1 MLYTDRKTLLNG
13 ENMSELLNHTDF
25 RAALEDAMKGTM
37 AKDAS
42 FSRAWATG
50 KLERHHFVSWA
61 TNHYHYV
68 GPFGDYLGLMY
79 AKTPDW
85 ARDAKDFLLQNLY
98 EEELSDDRHTDLLVR
113 FAEAC
118 GGTREFVYDRRNS
131 MPYTKGLQGWLYY
144 ISSNEHFVVS
154 TAATIVG
161 LESQVPSI
169 YRTQYPALIDPE
181 IYGFTEWETEFFDL
195 HITSDEVHGERG
207 YQIVLKYANTPELQ
221 ERCLEAVREAAD
233 MRFNYTKSLYDTYV
247 RKDLGEWV
255 EDLALVR

>member
-1 MLYTDRKTLLNG
+1 MNDLLLPP
-13 ENMSELLNHTDF
+13 SEF
-25 RAALEDAMKGTM
+25 RVALEEAMTGTM

-50 KLERHHFVSWA
+50 KLERHHFAKWA

-68 GPFGDYLGLMY
+68 GPFGDMLGIMY

-98 EEELSDDRHTDLLVR
+98 EEELSDDRHTDLLIR

-118 GGTREFVYDRRNS
+118 GTTRQEIVDRTNA
-131 MPYTKGLQGWLYY
+131 MPFTLGIQGWQYK
-144 ISSNEHFVVS
+144 ISMEEHFAVS

-169 YRTQYPALIDPE
+169 YRTQYPALIDPDL
-181 IYGFTEWETEFFDL
+181 YGFSEWECEFFDL

-207 YQIVLKYANTPELQ
+207 YQIVLKYADTPELQ
-221 ERCLEAVREAAD
+221 QRCIAAVREAAN
-233 MRFNYTKSLYDTYV
+233 MRFTYTKNLYETYV
-247 RKDLGEWV
+247 KPDLGEWV
-255 EDLALVR
+255 EEPIAAFA

>member
-1 MLYTDRKTLLNG
+1 MP
-13 ENMSELLNHTDF
+13 ELLNQSEF
-25 RAALEDAMKGTM
+25 RVALEDAMKGTM

-50 KLERHHFVSWA
+50 KLTREHFAHWA

-79 AKTPDW
+79 AKTPDT

-118 GGTREFVYDRRNS
+118 GVTKDFVYDRRNA
-131 MPYTKGLQGWLYY
+131 MPFTKGLQGWLYFV
-144 ISSNEHFVVS
+144 SQNEHFAVS
-154 TAATIVG
+154 TAALIVG

-169 YRTQYPALIDPE
+169 YRTQYPALIDPD
-181 IYGFTEWETEFFDL
+181 IYGFSEFETEFFDL

-207 YQIVLKYANTPELQ
+207 YQIVLKYADTPELQ
-221 ERCLEAVREAAD
+221 QRCLYMVREAAD
-233 MRFNYTKSLYDTYV
+233 MRFTYTKNLYETYV
-247 RKDLGEWV
+247 KPDLGEWV
-255 EDLALVR
+255 EELAAV

>member
-1 MLYTDRKTLLNG
+1 
-13 ENMSELLNHTDF
+13 MSELLNEADF
-25 RAALEDAMKGTM
+25 RVALEDAMKGTM

-50 KLERHHFVSWA
+50 KLSRVHFANWA

-118 GGTREFVYDRRNS
+118 GATREYVYDRRNA
-131 MPYTKGLQGWLYY
+131 MPFTKGLQGWLYY
-144 ISSNEHFVVS
+144 VSQNEHFAVS
-154 TAATIVG
+154 TAALIVG

-169 YRTQYPALIDPE
+169 YRTQYPALIDPD
-181 IYGFTEWETEFFDL
+181 IYGFSEWETEFFDL

-207 YQIVLKYANTPELQ
+207 YQIVLKYADTPELQ
-221 ERCLEAVREAAD
+221 ERCLYMVREAAD
-233 MRFNYTKSLYDTYV
+233 MRFTYTKNLYETYV
-247 RKDLGEWV
+247 KPDLGEWV
-255 EDLALVR
+255 EELAAVG

>member
-1 MLYTDRKTLLNG
+1 
-13 ENMSELLNHTDF
+13 
-25 RAALEDAMKGTM
+25 
-37 AKDAS
+37 
-42 FSRAWATG
+42 
-50 KLERHHFVSWA
+50 
-61 TNHYHYV
+61 
-68 GPFGDYLGLMY
+68 
-79 AKTPDW
+79 
-85 ARDAKDFLLQNLY
+85 
-98 EEELSDDRHTDLLVR
+98 
-113 FAEAC
+113 
-118 GGTREFVYDRRNS
+118 

-207 YQIVLKYANTPELQ
+207 YQIVLKYADTPELQ
-221 ERCLEAVREAAD
+221 QRCLEAVREAAD

-255 EDLALVR
+255 EDLALAR

>member
-1 MLYTDRKTLLNG
+1 MAEMLG
-13 ENMSELLNHTDF
+13 ELDF
-25 RAALEDAMKGTM
+25 REALENAMKGTM
-37 AKDAS
+37 ARDAS

-50 KLERHHFVSWA
+50 KLQRPHFVKWA

-79 AKTPDW
+79 ARTPDS

-98 EEELSDDRHTDLLVR
+98 EEELSDDRHTDLLIR

-118 GGTREFVYDRRNS
+118 GGTREEVVNRKNALPS
-131 MPYTKGLQGWLYY
+131 TLGIQGWLYY
-144 ISSNEHFVVS
+144 ISANEHFAVS

-169 YRTQYPALIDPE
+169 YRTQYPIMIDPDG
-181 IYGFTEWETEFFDL
+181 YGFSEWETEFFDL

-207 YQIVLKYANTPELQ
+207 YQIVLKYADTPELQ
-221 ERCLEAVREAAD
+221 ARCIEIVKEAAN
-233 MRFNYTKSLYDTYV
+233 MRFFYTKQLYEYYV
-247 RKDLGEWV
+247 KPDLGEWV
-255 EDLALVR
+255 EESNQPELSPALAGA

>member
-1 MLYTDRKTLLNG
+1 MT
-13 ENMSELLNHTDF
+13 ELLNELDF
-25 RAALEDAMKGTM
+25 RVALEDAMKGTM
-37 AKDAS
+37 ARDAS

-50 KLERHHFVSWA
+50 KLERRHFVHWA

-79 AKTPDW
+79 AKTPDT

-98 EEELSDDRHTDLLVR
+98 EEELSDDRHTDLLIR

-118 GGTREFVYDRRNS
+118 GGTRGEVMNRHNVTPF
-131 MPYTKGLQGWLYY
+131 TLGIQGWLYY
-144 ISSNEHFVVS
+144 ISLNEHFAVS

-169 YRTQYPALIDPE
+169 YRTQYPALIDPDL
-181 IYGFTEWETEFFDL
+181 YGFSEWECEFFDL

-207 YQIVLKYANTPELQ
+207 YQIVLKYADTPDLQ
-221 ERCLEAVREAAD
+221 QRCIEIVKEAAN
-233 MRFNYTKSLYDTYV
+233 MRFHYTKTLYDTYV
-247 RKDLGEWV
+247 KPDLGEWSEIEATV
-255 EDLALVR
+255 QEPALAAG

>member
-1 MLYTDRKTLLNG
+1 MAEMLG
-13 ENMSELLNHTDF
+13 ELDF
-25 RAALEDAMKGTM
+25 RVALEDAMKGTM
-37 AKDAS
+37 ARDAS

-50 KLERHHFVSWA
+50 KLQRPHFVKWA

-79 AKTPDW
+79 ARTPDS

-98 EEELSDDRHTDLLVR
+98 EEELSDDRHTDLLIR

-118 GGTREFVYDRRNS
+118 GGTRAEVMNRKNALPS
-131 MPYTKGLQGWLYY
+131 TLGIQGWLYY
-144 ISSNEHFVVS
+144 ISSYEHFAVS

-169 YRTQYPALIDPE
+169 YRTQYPVLIDPNG
-181 IYGFTEWETEFFDL
+181 YGFSEEECEFFDL

-207 YQIVLKYANTPELQ
+207 YQIVLKYADTPELQ
-221 ERCLEAVREAAD
+221 QRCIEIVKEAAN
-233 MRFNYTKSLYDTYV
+233 MRFFYTKQLYEYYV
-247 RKDLGEWV
+247 KPDLGEWS
-255 EDLALVR
+255 EDPELVGASALAAG

>member
-1 MLYTDRKTLLNG
+1 VRSLVMA
-13 ENMSELLNHTDF
+13 ELLGELDF
-25 RAALEDAMKGTM
+25 REALENAMKGTM
-37 AKDAS
+37 ARDAS

-50 KLERHHFVSWA
+50 KLQRPHFVKWA

-79 AKTPDW
+79 ARTPDS

-98 EEELSDDRHTDLLVR
+98 EEELSDDRHTDLLIR

-118 GGTREFVYDRRNS
+118 GGTRAEVMNRKNALPS
-131 MPYTKGLQGWLYY
+131 TLGIQGWLYY
-144 ISSNEHFVVS
+144 ISANEHFAVS

-169 YRTQYPALIDPE
+169 YRTQYPVLIDPNG
-181 IYGFTEWETEFFDL
+181 YGFSEWECEFFDL

-207 YQIVLKYANTPELQ
+207 YQIVLECANTPELQ
-221 ERCLEAVREAAD
+221 QRSLQYVRWGAE
-233 MRFNYTKSLYDTYV
+233 MRFSYTRALYDTYV
-247 RKDLGEWV
+247 APDLGPSASSGDV
-255 EDLALVR
+255 LVDELLGSA

>member
-1 MLYTDRKTLLNG
+1 MP
-13 ENMSELLNHTDF
+13 ELLAPAEF
-25 RAALEDAMKGTM
+25 RVALEDAMKGTM

-50 KLERHHFVSWA
+50 KLSRQHFAHWA

-118 GGTREFVYDRRNS
+118 GATREFVYDRHNA
-131 MPYTKGLQGWLYY
+131 MPFTKGLQGWLYY
-144 ISSNEHFVVS
+144 VSSNEHFAVS
-154 TAATIVG
+154 TAALIVG
-161 LESQVPSI
+161 LESQVPTI
-169 YRTQYPALIDPE
+169 YRTQYPALIDPD
-181 IYGFTEWETEFFDL
+181 IYGFSEWETEFFDL

-207 YQIVLKYANTPELQ
+207 YQIVLKYADTVELQ
-221 ERCLEAVREAAD
+221 QRCLEMVREAAD
-233 MRFNYTKSLYDTYV
+233 MRFTYTKTLYETYV
-247 RKDLGEWV
+247 KPDLGEWV
-255 EDLALVR
+255 EELAAVG

>member
-1 MLYTDRKTLLNG
+1 MND
-13 ENMSELLNHTDF
+13 ELLSPSDF
-25 RAALEDAMKGTM
+25 RVALEAAMTGTM

-50 KLERHHFVSWA
+50 RLERHHFAKWA

-68 GPFGDYLGLMY
+68 GPFGDMLGIMY

-98 EEELSDDRHTDLLVR
+98 EEELSDDRHTDLLIR

-118 GGTREFVYDRRNS
+118 GATRAEIVDRTNA
-131 MPYTKGLQGWLYY
+131 MPFTLGIQGWQYK
-144 ISSNEHFVVS
+144 ISTEEHFAVS

-181 IYGFTEWETEFFDL
+181 LYGFSEWECEFFDL

-207 YQIVLKYANTPELQ
+207 YQIVLKYADTPELQ
-221 ERCLEAVREAAD
+221 QRCIAAVREAAN
-233 MRFNYTKSLYDTYV
+233 MRFTYTKSLYETYV
-247 RKDLGEWV
+247 KPDLGEWV
-255 EDLALVR
+255 EQPVPALA